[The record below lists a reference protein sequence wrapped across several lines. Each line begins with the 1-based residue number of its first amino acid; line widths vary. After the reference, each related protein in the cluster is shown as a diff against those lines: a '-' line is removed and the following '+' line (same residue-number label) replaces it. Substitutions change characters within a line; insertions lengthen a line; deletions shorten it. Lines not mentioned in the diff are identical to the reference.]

1 MKKIHALIS
10 ALAFTMSAF
19 AQAPVPTS
27 YDFENGGT
35 YPTGWT
41 LNQAGTGT
49 QYYTTSFACNTS
61 AYSLKLD
68 IANES
73 LVIFLSSQP
82 GAVTYNI
89 RANTGSATP
98 WNGNFQV
105 QESPNGTVWTAIKT
119 YTGTGGAAA
128 GGLDVNTCVSQTATP
143 TNPASRYIRFIYI
156 TKTTGNVG
164 LDDINIAMPNVP
176 VGIRVRQGANQI
188 SNGGYIMPIGSA
200 VGTPTVLPLT
210 VDNIGISSTLSVTA
224 ASITGANASEFVAST
239 STPFSVNPGGNAAF
253 NINFTPTAAGTRT
266 ATLVYT
272 TNDPNNTTFTVNLYG
287 VGGSF
292 ATAPTAQATGLSYSN
307 VKTFS
312 LKGQF
317 NTAGTAVDAL
327 GGYLI
332 LRKNGGAVTDAPVN
346 GNVYQ
351 RGQYIGTGGTQVVFA
366 GPIST
371 ATGSFSPSYIRASMT
386 YGFAIYTYNGSGAYT
401 SYNLTAPLSQTV
413 ATPFSM
419 QSPTEYSTI
428 STSSSSFLTNLSAL
442 INPHTST
449 FYSNYTPTMID
460 QFETRD
466 TLITSPVLFTKV
478 ITCCYSGLNRAYN
491 DPFDYTGLDWSREH
505 TYCHSWMPTFPA
517 DNPEKPEYNDQHH
530 LYPAKQTNVNAVRS
544 NYPLGEVVGTP
555 VNSFLACKS
564 GSNTV
569 NQYVFE
575 PRAGHKGNAARAI
588 MYMAT
593 AYNGIG
599 GKSWKLKDTL
609 DKTGPNFILYGQDQN
624 LLKKWHFQDPPDS
637 YERSRNDFV
646 ESIQGNRNPFI
657 DSVRYACYIDFKTMS
672 YIANPTYTTGIGTP
686 CYVASSVGI
695 NESTPANFEYV
706 LAPNPTT
713 GDFKIMIESNVNDKF
728 EMYITDIT
736 GRVVHTQQLN
746 ITNGFNDLSF
756 TGLNLKGGVYFVNLN
771 FKDQKSTRKLI
782 IQ

>member
-1 MKKIHALIS
+1 MKKVYSLIS
-10 ALAFTMSAF
+10 AIALSLSAA

-41 LNQAGTGT
+41 LNPLGTGT
-49 QYYTTSFACNTS
+49 QYYTTSFACNNS

-68 IANES
+68 IANEN

-82 GAVTYNI
+82 GPVTYNI
-89 RANTGSATP
+89 RANTGSTTP

-105 QESPNGTVWTAIKT
+105 QESPDGTTWTAIKT
-119 YTGTGGAAA
+119 YTGTGGAAG

-143 TNPASRYIRFIYI
+143 TNPASRYIRFIYV

-164 LDDINIAMPNVP
+164 LDDIMIGTPNVP
-176 VGIRVRQGANQI
+176 VGMRVKQGTTQI
-188 SNGGYIMPIGSA
+188 ANGGWTMPVGSP
-200 VGTPTVLPLT
+200 VGTPLALPLT
-210 VDNIGISSTLSVTA
+210 IENIGTSTTLSVTA
-224 ASITGANASEFVAST
+224 ATITGANAAEFVAST
-239 STPFSVNPGGNAAF
+239 STPLSVNAGANTAF

-266 ATLVYT
+266 ASLVYT

-287 VGGSF
+287 VGGTA
-292 ATAPTAQATGLSYSN
+292 ATTPTAQATALTFPN
-307 VKTFS
+307 VKTYT

-317 NTAGTAVDAL
+317 NVTPGMVDAL

-332 LRKNGGAVTDAPVN
+332 LRKNGGAVTDVPVN
-346 GNVYQ
+346 GNTYQ
-351 RGQYIGTGGTQVVFA
+351 RGQYIGGSQVVYS
-366 GPIST
+366 GPIAT
-371 ATGSFSPSYIRASMT
+371 ATASFSPSFIRASMT
-386 YGFAIYTYNGSGAYT
+386 YGFAIFAYNGSGAYT
-401 SYNLTAPLSQTV
+401 AYNTTAPLSQTV
-413 ATPFSM
+413 STPFSM

-428 STSSSSFLTNLSAL
+428 STSSPSFLTNLSAL

-466 TLITSPVLFTKV
+466 TLITSPVLFTKAV
-478 ITCCYSGLNRAYN
+478 TCSYSGMNRPYN

-505 TYCHSWMPTFPA
+505 TYCHSWMPTYPA

-530 LYPAKQTNVNAVRS
+530 LYPVKQTNVNSERS
-544 NYPLGEVVGTP
+544 NYPLGEVVTQTA
-555 VNSFLACKS
+555 SFMNCKT
-564 GSNTV
+564 GN
-569 NQYVFE
+569 NALGQKVFE
-575 PRAGHKGNAARAI
+575 PRNEHKGNAARAI
-588 MYMAT
+588 FYMAT
-593 AYNGIG
+593 CYNGIG
-599 GKSWKLKDTL
+599 GNNWKLKDTI
-609 DKTGPNFILYGQDQN
+609 DKTGPTLILYGQDQN
-624 LLKKWHFQDPPDS
+624 VLKKWHFQDPPDS

-657 DSVRYACYIDFKTMS
+657 DSVRYACYIDFKKMT

-695 NESTPANFEYV
+695 NESTPQNFEYV

-713 GDFKIMIESNVNDKF
+713 GDFKLMIESNVSDKF
-728 EMYITDIT
+728 EMNITDIA
-736 GRVVHTQQLN
+736 GRVVYSEKLQIN
-746 ITNGFNDLSF
+746 NGFNSLEF
-756 TGLNLKGGVYFVNLN
+756 TGLKLNGGVYFVNLN